1 MRCICM
7 RMQFKI
13 EARFQIKS
21 FTPEKQLKYTMQ
33 EMAFWVAFDVYSNNN
48 KENE

>member
-7 RMQFKI
+7 RMQIKI

-21 FTPEKQLKYTMQ
+21 FTPETQLKYIK
-33 EMAFWVAFDVYSNNN
+33 EMAFWVAFYVYSNNN